1 MAKTMQAKSSL
12 NRGLL
17 MKNFDSGF
25 STPLAMAAIF
35 SLCILALSFCLLT
48 AANER
53 RMDSYKK
60 LTEERKKIDSII
72 FDMEEKIQMLKNF
85 SSDSDEHEILY
96 LLSSACDF
104 NLSVSDVSTG
114 INKNFI
120 SKEILKNKAIS
131 DCIEINGEDIFAE
144 YGWINPKISDKGI
157 VEQTAKDFEGKNTF
171 PLINTFPPLNIFN
184 MSGDF
189 IKAVL
194 ELCSVKDAENKAEL
208 IKDNLNPDTTE
219 KELAEILEIE
229 ENHPVFELLGTK
241 TAFWKVDFETE
252 KARACAVFAAVP
264 EKENQRKIEKYILVE
279 KKILFKGGVL

>member
-17 MKNFDSGF
+17 MKNYDDGF
-25 STPLAMAAIF
+25 STLLAMTAIF

-60 LTEERKKIDSII
+60 LIEERKRIDSAI
-72 FDMEEKIQMLKNF
+72 FDMEEKIQMLKD
-85 SSDSDEHEILY
+85 SPSDSNEHEILY

-104 NLSVSDVSTG
+104 NLSISDVSTG

-120 SKEILKNKAIS
+120 SKEIIKNKAIS
-131 DCIEINGEDIFAE
+131 DCIKINGEDIFAE
-144 YGWINPKISDKGI
+144 YGWINPKVSNKAI
-157 VEQTAKDFEGKNTF
+157 VEQTSKDFEGKNTF
-171 PLINTFPPLNIFN
+171 PLVNTFPPLNIFN
-184 MSGDF
+184 MSGNF

-194 ELCSVKDAENKAEL
+194 ELCGIKNAEKKTEL

-219 KELAEILEIE
+219 KELAEILKIE

-241 TAFWKVDFETE
+241 TAFWKIDFETE

-279 KKILFKGGVL
+279 KKILFKGGAL